1 MATATRKPFLP
12 IPYGMAD
19 FGAIRREGFLYV
31 DKTRFLRDLEDERHV
46 FLLRPRRFGKSCWVS
61 ILQHYY
67 DRARKGEFEALFA
80 GLDIGRE
87 PTANRSQYAVLR
99 LNFSAFSKELSTLR
113 KNFEEH
119 CDTWLRAMF
128 RVNADLFPDEL
139 VRSILARETIGG
151 RLDELFSR
159 AGEIGVRLYL
169 LIDEYD
175 NFANTILAGE
185 GHAAY
190 HAMTHGSG
198 WFRDFFATLKA
209 GTESG
214 NLERL
219 FITGVSP
226 VTMDD
231 VTSGFNIGTNISF
244 DAAYNQIV
252 GFTEK
257 EVSDLVAMYRGRGVF
272 DQDPEIAMTVMR
284 EWYDGYRFGKG
295 AAEDVYNTDMVL
307 YYLKHSIPNKQ
318 GPDYLIDT
326 NVRVDYTKL
335 RHLVVVN
342 RAAVADRAATLTAAR
357 VPDADAGSDG
367 EPPRRISNHA
377 ELRDAKALGLNG
389 NFDVLRQVIAEGQV
403 DSGLHPS
410 FPVDQ
415 LGERENFL
423 TLLHCFGLLS
433 VRGVA
438 NGRPR
443 LGVPNQTVRQLMY
456 GYLRDAY
463 RDIGVFSVDHLQ
475 VRGSDV
481 GDGERRRLAP
491 GGGLLGGCTSPA
503 DQRPRLR
510 AGRTAAARLPR
521 RVSGRG
527 QLLRVPYRA
536 RALSG
541 GARGACPSQE
551 RAGKGLRRHGADAAD
566 GSLPDAAPR
575 LRDRAQVSE
584 ARRPERGIGAV
595 HSRGG
600 EGAAARLPWQT
611 NAWRMSIQPC
621 SSRGSHWCSAA
632 GRSSA
637 PRKSMPQTRLS
648 PRTVRPFEPRRGCHA
663 QGAHHLCI
671 YRLASVVW

>member
-19 FGAIRREGFLYV
+19 FSAIRREGFLYV
-31 DKTRFLRDLEDERHV
+31 DKTRFLRDLENERHV
-46 FLLRPRRFGKSCWVS
+46 FLLRPRRFGKSCWIS
-61 ILQHYY
+61 ILEHYY
-67 DRARKGEFEALFA
+67 DRTRKGNFEALFA

-87 PTANRSQYAVLR
+87 PTANRGQYAVLR
-99 LNFSAFSKELSTLR
+99 LNFSAFGKRLSMLEE
-113 KNFEEH
+113 NFEEY
-119 CDTWLRAMF
+119 CDIQLQGMLED
-128 RVNADLFPDEL
+128 NADVFPEG
-139 VRSILARETIGG
+139 VARQVLSRRTMSG
-151 RLDELFSR
+151 RLNQLFR
-159 AGEIGVRLYL
+159 DAERIGVRLYL

-257 EVSDLVAMYRGRGVF
+257 EVNDLVAMYRGKGVF
-272 DQDPEIAMTVMR
+272 DQDPEIAMKVMR

-342 RAAVADRAATLTAAR
+342 RAAVADRAATLTAERA
-357 VPDADAGSDG
+357 PDAGIDG
-367 EPPRRISNHA
+367 DPPRRISNHA

-389 NFDVLRQVIAEGQV
+389 NFDVLREVIAEGQV
-403 DSGLHPS
+403 DSDLHPS

-438 NGRPR
+438 NGRSR
-443 LGVPNQTVRQLMY
+443 LGVPNQTVRRLMY

-463 RDIGVFSVDHLQ
+463 RDIGVFSVDHLKFEDLTWAMASDGAWRPAVDYLADALRRQ
-475 VRGSDV
+475 TSVRDYV
-481 GDGERRRLAP
+481 QGERLLQGFLAAY
-491 GGGLLGGCTSPA
+491 LG
-503 DQRPRLR
+503 
-510 AGRTAAARLPR
+510 AASCF
-521 RVSGRG
+521 VFHT
-527 QLLRVPYRA
+527 
-536 RALSG
+536 
-541 GARGACPSQE
+541 E
-551 RAGKGLRRHGADAAD
+551 RELGKGYADMVLTPLTVRYPMLRHGYVIELKYLKR
-566 GSLPDAAPR
+566 G
-575 LRDRAQVSE
+575 DRSE
-584 ARRPERGIGAV
+584 ALAQSVLEAAKEQLRGYLVDERLV
-595 HSRGG
+595 REH
-600 EGAAARLPWQT
+600 P
-611 NAWRMSIQPC
+611 
-621 SSRGSHWCSAA
+621 
-632 GRSSA
+632 
-637 PRKSMPQTRLS
+637 
-648 PRTVRPFEPRRGCHA
+648 TVRFKGIALVFRGWEVV
-663 QGAHHLCI
+663 GAEEVD
-671 YRLASVVW
+671 A